1 MTYLR
6 LHSLL
11 ALVFLLLVNAA
22 TLAAETVT
30 PTQGRV
36 PKPVLEA
43 GKGDQCV
50 AETEWMRKNHMKLLL
65 HRRDE
70 TMHKGIRTKQFSLQN
85 CIECHASQ
93 KTNSVIGSNQNFCQ
107 SCHSYTAVKLDC
119 FECHA
124 SKPKA
129 QVGFHP
135 LVPQDA
141 KADDGNPHLK
151 HALQQKMRASSTQP
165 KMAQVIK

>member
-6 LHSLL
+6 LQSLL

-22 TLAAETVT
+22 IFAAETVT

-50 AETEWMRKNHMKLLL
+50 AETEWMRKNHMTLLL

-70 TMHKGIRTKQFSLQN
+70 TVHKGIRTKQFSLQN

-107 SCHSYTAVKLDC
+107 SCHSYTAVKMDC

-129 QVGFHP
+129 QAGFHP
-135 LVPQDA
+135 LVTPGA
-141 KADDGNPHLK
+141 KADASNPHIK
-151 HALQQKMRASSTQP
+151 HALQQQMRAGGVQP
-165 KMAQVIK
+165 KIAQVSK